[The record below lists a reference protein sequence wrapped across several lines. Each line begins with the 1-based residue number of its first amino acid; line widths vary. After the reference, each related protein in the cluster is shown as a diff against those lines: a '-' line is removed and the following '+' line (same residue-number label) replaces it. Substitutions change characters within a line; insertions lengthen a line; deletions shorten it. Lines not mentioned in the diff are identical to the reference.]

1 MRSAIREE
9 LSMRRTCALWIVALA
24 LVLSRRTAGEA
35 WPPRAEGDGPFP
47 RLILRGA
54 NLVDGTGAPPV
65 GPVDIVIQNDR
76 IVEVVAVGSPG
87 SPIDSED
94 RPKAEGGK
102 EIDLSGMW
110 VLPGFVDLYAH
121 PTPPVEY
128 VSKLWLG
135 HGITT
140 IRDPGCRDG
149 FAACVE
155 LRRRSEA
162 NEITAPRIEP
172 FVPFGAGSKTPIRDA
187 AAARAWIAEAK
198 KGGIA
203 GVRFRGQ
210 RPEILE
216 AALTEAR
223 KLGLAA
229 SVHHFPGADALATS
243 GWGMT
248 MLEHWHGLPEAMLAG
263 RTVPD
268 YPPDYNDGD
277 EGERF
282 AQSGQLWR
290 QAAPPGSERWNRVI
304 DELAARGTTLVPT
317 LSLYEA
323 NRDLMRAMTAEWH
336 QGYTLPSLWDGFKP
350 DRRGHATHWFYWTT
364 GDEIAWREN
373 YRLWMAFL
381 NDYKNHGGRVAV
393 GTDSGYMYSLHGFS
407 LVREMELLQEA
418 GFHPLEVVRAATL
431 AGAQALGRDKEIGS
445 VEPGKLADLVVV
457 GENPLEN
464 LKVLYGTGAVK
475 VGLDNRPAR
484 VGGVRYT
491 IKGGVV
497 YDAERL
503 RADVRRMVEEAK
515 AKQVAEVAEVASP
528 PRLDGLWQGVIL
540 YDPAQIELETTVE
553 IAADPRGKL
562 VGTIDLPS
570 QRMQFHPLKD
580 IRQDGARISFT
591 FYRDSEKRGPDSPFV
606 FDGTISPDG
615 RVLEGIFT
623 GFYNEEKGNDRVPF
637 RFERIGEAGD
647 DRPEPVKPPLHALTG
662 LGDELREAFNRDA
675 GGVRLILLLS
685 PT

>member
-1 MRSAIREE
+1 
-9 LSMRRTCALWIVALA
+9 MRRTSALWIVALA
-24 LVLSRRTAGEA
+24 AALIGTDGAGGEA
-35 WPPRAEGDGPFP
+35 WPPRAEGEGPFP
-47 RLILRGA
+47 RLILRGVT
-54 NLVDGTGAPPV
+54 LVDGTGAPPA

-76 IVEVVAVGSPG
+76 IAEVVAVGSPG
-87 SPIDSED
+87 FPVDPEG
-94 RPKAEGGK
+94 RPPTGPTGTTEGGR
-102 EIDLSGMW
+102 EMDLSGMW

-121 PTPPVEY
+121 PIPPAEY

-149 FAACVE
+149 FAACLE
-155 LRRRSEA
+155 LRRRSER

-172 FVPFGAGSKTPIRDA
+172 FVPFGFGKPPVRDA

-216 AALTEAR
+216 AALSEAK
-223 KLGLAA
+223 KLGLAT
-229 SVHHFPGADALATS
+229 SVHHYPGADALDTS
-243 GWGMT
+243 AWGMT
-248 MLEHWHGLPEAMLAG
+248 MLEHWHGLPEAMLAHG
-263 RTVPD
+263 TVPD
-268 YPPDYNDGD
+268 YPPDYNDSD

-282 AQSGQLWR
+282 ARSGRLWR
-290 QAAPPGSERWNRVI
+290 QAAPPGSERWNRLL
-304 DELAARGTTLVPT
+304 DGLAARGTILVPT

-323 NRDLMRAMTAEWH
+323 NRDLMRAVAAEWH
-336 QGYTLPSLWDGFKP
+336 ERYTLPSLWDGFQP
-350 DRRGHATHWFYWTT
+350 DRTGHARHWFYWTT
-364 GDEIAWREN
+364 ADEVAWREN

-381 NDYKNHGGRVAV
+381 NDYKNRGGRVAV
-393 GTDSGYMYSLHGFS
+393 GTDSGYMYNLHGFS

-431 AGAQALGRDKEIGS
+431 AGAQALGRDREIGS

-464 LKVLYGTGAVK
+464 LKVLYGTGALK
-475 VGLDNRPAR
+475 VGMDNRPVR
-484 VGGVRYT
+484 TGGVRYT

-497 YDAERL
+497 FDAGQL
-503 RADVRRMVEEAK
+503 RADVRRMVEGAKTREA
-515 AKQVAEVAEVASP
+515 AAP
-528 PRLDGLWQGVIL
+528 PRLDGLWQGTIL
-540 YDPAQIELETTVE
+540 YDPAQVELETTVE
-553 IAADPRGKL
+553 IAADPQGKL
-562 VGTIDLPS
+562 VGSIDLPS
-570 QRMQFHPLKD
+570 QRMQYHPLKD
-580 IRQDGARISFT
+580 VRQDGSRISFT

-606 FDGTISPDG
+606 FDGTISQDG

-623 GFYNEEKGNDRVPF
+623 GFYNEEKGDDRAPF

-647 DRPEPVKPPLHALTG
+647 DRPEAVKPPLHTLTG
-662 LGDELREAFNRDA
+662 SGDELREAFNRDA

>member
-1 MRSAIREE
+1 MH
-9 LSMRRTCALWIVALA
+9 RTLWIVALA
-24 LVLSRRTAGEA
+24 AVLHTADGAAGEA
-35 WPPRAEGDGPFP
+35 WPPRAEGEGPFP

-54 NLVDGTGAPPV
+54 NLVDGTGAPAA

-76 IVEVVAVGSPG
+76 IAEVVAVGSPG
-87 SPIDSED
+87 FPVDPEG
-94 RPKAEGGK
+94 RPKAEGGR
-102 EIDLSGMW
+102 EMDLSGMW

-121 PTPPVEY
+121 PIPPVEY

-149 FAACVE
+149 FAACLE
-155 LRRRSEA
+155 LRRRSAA

-172 FVPFGAGSKTPIRDA
+172 FVPFGAGSKAPIRDA
-187 AAARAWIAEAK
+187 AAARAWIAEARR
-198 KGGIA
+198 GGIA

-216 AALTEAR
+216 AALTEAK
-223 KLGLAA
+223 KLGLAT

-248 MLEHWHGLPEAMLAG
+248 MLEHWHGLPEAMLAD

-282 AQSGQLWR
+282 AQSGRLWR
-290 QAAPPGSERWNRVI
+290 QAAPPGSERWNRLI
-304 DELAARGTTLVPT
+304 DALAARGTVLVPT

-336 QGYTLPSLWDGFKP
+336 ERYTLPSLWDGFKP

-364 GDEIAWREN
+364 GDEAAWREN

-381 NDYKNHGGRVAV
+381 DGYKNRGGRVAV

-407 LVREMELLQEA
+407 FVREMELLQEA

-431 AGAQALGRDKEIGS
+431 AGAQALGRDREIGS

-464 LKVLYGTGAVK
+464 LKVLYGTGALK

-497 YDAERL
+497 FDAERL

-515 AKQVAEVAEVASP
+515 ARDGRRIVPPGMEEQPREIAP
-528 PRLDGLWQGVIL
+528 PRLDGLWQGIIL

-553 IAADPRGKL
+553 IAADPQGKL

-570 QRMQFHPLKD
+570 QRMQFYPLKD
-580 IRQDGARISFT
+580 IRQDGSKVSFT
-591 FYRDSEKRGPDSPFV
+591 FYRNSEKRGPDSPFV
-606 FDGTISPDG
+606 FDGTISQDG

-647 DRPEPVKPPLHALTG
+647 DRPEPVKPPLHTLTG
-662 LGDELREAFNRDA
+662 PGDELREAFNRDA
-675 GGVRLILLLS
+675 EGVRLILLLS

>member
-1 MRSAIREE
+1 
-9 LSMRRTCALWIVALA
+9 MRRTSALWIVALSA
-24 LVLSRRTAGEA
+24 VLSGATALAGEA

-54 NLVDGTGAPPV
+54 TVVDGTGAPPV

-76 IVEVVAVGSPG
+76 IAEVVPVGSPG
-87 SPIDSED
+87 LPIDPEG
-94 RPKAEGGK
+94 RPKTEGGR

-121 PTPPVEY
+121 PIQPVEY

-135 HGITT
+135 HGVTT

-155 LRRRSEA
+155 LRRRSER
-162 NEITAPRIEP
+162 NEITAPRVEP
-172 FVPFGAGSKTPIRDA
+172 FVPFGFGARPPVRDA

-216 AALTEAR
+216 AALTEA
-223 KLGLAA
+223 KKQGLAA
-229 SVHHFPGADALATS
+229 SVHHYPGADALATS

-248 MLEHWHGLPEAMLAG
+248 MVEHWHGLPEALLAD

-268 YPPDYNDGD
+268 YPADYNDSD
-277 EGERF
+277 EGARF
-282 AQSGQLWR
+282 ARSGRLWR
-290 QAAPPGSERWNRVI
+290 QAAPPGSERWKQRI
-304 DELAARGTTLVPT
+304 DELAARGTVLVPT

-323 NRDLMRAMTAEWH
+323 NRDLMRAMEAEWH
-336 QGYTLPSLWDGFKP
+336 PLYTLPSLWESFKP
-350 DRRGHATHWFYWTT
+350 DRAGHATHWFYWTT

-381 NDYKNHGGRVAV
+381 NDYKNRGGRVAV
-393 GTDSGYMYSLHGFS
+393 GTDSGYMYNLHGFS
-407 LVREMELLQEA
+407 FVREMELLQEA

-431 AGAQALGRDKEIGS
+431 VGAQALGRDREIGS

-457 GENPLEN
+457 GGNPLEN
-464 LKVLYGTGAVK
+464 LKVLYGTGALK
-475 VGLDNRPAR
+475 VGLDNRPVR

-491 IKGGVV
+491 VKGGVV
-497 YDAERL
+497 FDAEEL
-503 RADVRRMVEEAK
+503 RADVRRMVEEARPR
-515 AKQVAEVAEVASP
+515 EVAEA
-528 PRLDGLWQGVIL
+528 PRLDGLWQGIIL
-540 YDPAQIELETTVE
+540 YDPAQVELETTVE
-553 IAADPRGKL
+553 IAADPQGKL

-570 QRMQFHPLKD
+570 QRMQYYPLKD
-580 IRQDGARISFT
+580 IRQDGSRISFT
-591 FYRDSEKRGPDSPFV
+591 FYRHSEKRGPDSPFV
-606 FDGTISPDG
+606 FDGTVSADG

-647 DRPEPVKPPLHALTG
+647 DRPEPVVPPLHTLADP
-662 LGDELREAFNRDA
+662 GDELREAFNRDA
-675 GGVRLILLLS
+675 AGVRLILLLS